1 MPRRTALS
9 ALFLLL
15 AASPLLA
22 DTVLTVRSSIE
33 GLKMDQP
40 HQAEVKIWISGDKLR
55 RDEGDSTYILRPD
68 RDKLYVINHVD
79 RTYSEIGLPVDPR
92 RWGGPAGVQ
101 MKVQVTATGETRKVG
116 SWNARK
122 FKVDINSPEGLHME
136 SAIWASKD
144 IASYQAYNR
153 MAASIAALQPGS
165 SDWARQLEQVEGFP
179 VLQEVDVDMGGSRFK
194 TREELV
200 SVETRTPP
208 AGAYEVP
215 SGYTKEAYGR

>member
-1 MPRRTALS
+1 MPRRTALA
-9 ALFLLL
+9 ALLLLL

-22 DTVLTVRSSIE
+22 DSLLTVRSSIE

-40 HQAEVKIWISGDKLR
+40 QQGEVKIWILGDKVR
-55 RDEGDSTYILRPD
+55 RDDGDSTYILRLD
-68 RDKLYVINHVD
+68 RNKLYVINHVD
-79 RTYSEIGLPVDPR
+79 RTYRELGLPIDPKK
-92 RWGGPAGVQ
+92 WGGPAGVQ
-101 MKVQVTATGETRKVG
+101 MKVQVTATGENRKTG

-122 FKVDINSPEGLHME
+122 FKVDISSPEGLHMDV
-136 SAIWASKD
+136 AIWASKD

-179 VLQEVDVDMGGSRFK
+179 VLQEADVNMGGSRFK

-208 AGAYEVP
+208 AGAYELP
-215 SGYTKEAYGR
+215 GGYEKEAW